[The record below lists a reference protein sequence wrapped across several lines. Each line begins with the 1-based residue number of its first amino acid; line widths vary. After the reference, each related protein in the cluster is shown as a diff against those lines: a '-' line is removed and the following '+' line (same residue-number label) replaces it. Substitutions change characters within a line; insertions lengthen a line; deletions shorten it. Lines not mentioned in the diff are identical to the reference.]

1 MALTVPVRPKGFA
14 PDLPP
19 PGYRVDY
26 VNFQAE
32 RKTIAPRLQ
41 LIHTNGASVES
52 SIESAKNWAERR
64 VVNGNATTLPTFQ
77 VDRDGDAA
85 MFININQAQNACYKV
100 NSWAISYE
108 TADTGYK
115 DDPTI
120 SGFTG
125 AQLQALANGCA
136 YCSVLFKIPLEYP
149 STWDGTGTASHT
161 EPFGYPYW
169 TNSNG
174 KICPGNKKKA
184 QVRDII
190 LPHARLIVEAWMTPP
205 KPIPPPHP
213 LKDDDML
220 YLIRLDTNQNLWMV
234 GDGITSRRVRSD
246 EMDELTN
253 AVTKGIGPQYRDPT
267 KPDRPV
273 ITDMAKVPT
282 GSDDFLQLLGVEIT
296 ESVDQP

>member
-1 MALTVPVRPKGFA
+1 MALGIPIRPKEFR
-14 PDLPP
+14 PDWPP
-19 PGYRVDY
+19 PGYRVLY
-26 VNFQAE
+26 VNFAE
-32 RKTIAPRLQ
+32 TRKIIAPRLQ

-64 VVNGNATTLPTFQ
+64 VVNGNSTTLPTFQ

-100 NSWAISYE
+100 NPWAISYE

-120 SGFTG
+120 SGFTEP
-125 AQLQALANGCA
+125 QLQALANGCA
-136 YCSVLFKIPLEYP
+136 YVSVLFKIPLEYP

-190 LPHARLIVEAWMTPP
+190 IPHARKIVEAWTAPVKPP
-205 KPIPPPHP
+205 KPPPEI
-213 LKDDDML
+213 KDEDML
-220 YLIRLDTNQNLWMV
+220 FICKVDDVIYV
-234 GDGITSRRVRSD
+234 GDGVRATEVLPDDEDTIEANMAYAPRWRHPARQGLPVLTSMND
-246 EMDELTN
+246 IPEIN
-253 AVTKGIGPQYRDPT
+253 AGQRDCL
-267 KPDRPV
+267 V
-273 ITDMAKVPT
+273 GKV
-282 GSDDFLQLLGVEIT
+282 E
-296 ESVDQP
+296 

>member
-1 MALTVPVRPKGFA
+1 MALGIPVRPKEFR
-14 PDLPP
+14 PDWPP
-19 PGYRVDY
+19 PGYRILY

-64 VVNGNATTLPTFQ
+64 VVNGSSTTLPTFQ

-100 NSWAISYE
+100 NPWAISYE

-115 DDPTI
+115 ADPTI
-120 SGFTG
+120 SGFTEP
-125 AQLQALANGCA
+125 QLQALANGCA
-136 YCSVLFKIPLEYP
+136 YVSVLFKIPLEYP

-174 KICPGNKKKA
+174 KICPGSKKKE
-184 QVRDII
+184 QVRDVI
-190 LPHARLIVEAWMTPP
+190 LPHARKIVEAWMTPA
-205 KPIPPPHP
+205 KPIPPPP
-213 LKDDDML
+213 KPQPPPEIEDDDML
-220 YLIRLDTNQNLWMV
+220 FICKVDNTIFV
-234 GDGITSRRVRSD
+234 GDGVRSVAVPPDD
-246 EMDELTN
+246 EDTIEANMTYAPRWRHPARKDLPVLTRM
-253 AVTKGIGPQYRDPT
+253 ADI
-267 KPDRPV
+267 PV
-273 ITDMAKVPT
+273 INAGQRDILVGKL
-282 GSDDFLQLLGVEIT
+282 D
-296 ESVDQP
+296 